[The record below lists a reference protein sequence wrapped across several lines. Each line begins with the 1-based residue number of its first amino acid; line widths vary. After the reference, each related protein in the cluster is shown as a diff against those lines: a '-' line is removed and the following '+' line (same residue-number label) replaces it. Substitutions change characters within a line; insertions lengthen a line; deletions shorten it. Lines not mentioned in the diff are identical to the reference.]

1 MKVLGLVVLL
11 VLLVYSVK
19 AFTVFDD
26 SSEDELEKRL
36 VDKMENLE
44 TLAKKFVTRRERT
57 VDEKEKV
64 RDKRGT
70 Q

>member
-1 MKVLGLVVLL
+1 MKILALVVLL
-11 VLLVYSVK
+11 ALYVYSVK

-44 TLAKKFVTRRERT
+44 TLAKKFVTRHERT
-57 VDEKEKV
+57 ADEEEKV
-64 RDKRGT
+64 REKTR
-70 Q
+70 